1 MRRAVVLALA
11 GAAMPWVSQP
21 TSFVLAGVAV
31 AMTILYLRE
40 RKRPPFRTL
49 AVVLVGW
56 AVSVA
61 AAGILAMRAVSPM
74 DRVYF
79 ARDWAPGFWPIL
91 PPHTL
96 ADLIWPVQQLTWAF
110 GTFAS
115 GPLRTNGGLNYP
127 WSLAFVAVMF
137 VGYAALWKQRK
148 DAALILILPVMVA
161 LAASSLNVYPVT
173 GRLLVFLEPG
183 LLLATAA
190 GARHLLL
197 NLPHGLQFTAPA
209 ILGVL
214 VGSPIYAAAT
224 ALPPDRIEHARP
236 IVSSLADRFEPNDAV
251 YVYYGAA
258 QAFLY

>member
-1 MRRAVVLALA
+1 M
-11 GAAMPWVSQP
+11 
-21 TSFVLAGVAV
+21 
-31 AMTILYLRE
+31 
-40 RKRPPFRTL
+40 
-49 AVVLVGW
+49 
-56 AVSVA
+56 
-61 AAGILAMRAVSPM
+61 
-74 DRVYF
+74 
-79 ARDWAPGFWPIL
+79 
-91 PPHTL
+91 
-96 ADLIWPVQQLTWAF
+96 QQLTWAF

-148 DAALILILPVMVA
+148 DAALILILPMMVA
-161 LAASSLNVYPVT
+161 LAASSLNVYRVT

-224 ALPPDRIEHARP
+224 PCPPIGSSTRGRSS
-236 IVSSLADRFEPNDAV
+236 SSLADRFEPNDAV
-251 YVYYGAA
+251 YMIYGAA
-258 QAFLY
+258 QAFLSSPHGSTSRCATRRSADVRWHGRARISNDRSLSRSTAGLDAGDAFEPMDEGPRAINGVFERDRSPHVVDRRSGHSRHPGARGASVSI